1 MACFQKEVR
10 HCTVS
15 KELHLAARFWMQYRT
30 LALSQETTLASI
42 GFTPGLGKL
51 NEYCLDYMCKHM
63 LEIRSGMFSTGM
75 LVPCNRQPQGN
86 SESHSGVTKSSSNE
100 ITDLWRTVGTYGA
113 IVPIDHL

>member
-1 MACFQKEVR
+1 
-10 HCTVS
+10 
-15 KELHLAARFWMQYRT
+15 
-30 LALSQETTLASI
+30 
-42 GFTPGLGKL
+42 
-51 NEYCLDYMCKHM
+51 MCKHM